1 MMIIILFIVLTLLA
15 PNNGII
21 TERSV
26 TTVIKVESSLDAE
39 EENPDEITENEIF
52 SEKE

>member
-26 TTVIKVESSLDAE
+26 TTVIKVESSLDVEENLDDITEDELFSE
-39 EENPDEITENEIF
+39 EE
-52 SEKE
+52 

>member
-21 TERSV
+21 TEKSV

-39 EENPDEITENEIF
+39 EDLDDITEDEIF
-52 SEKE
+52 SEEE